1 MGRLG
6 IVAGSVLLLGTAAP
20 AFADSVTFG
29 QFSQKSVSQRLFR
42 YKNLDTANSA
52 GAEIYTTTTPS
63 STVSG
68 SIPVYYIMSQFV
80 LPADLQGLQD
90 AHLTVDFLSTSGTT
104 GSGASRVQMFGSGTI
119 TITRDTAALEGWNS
133 RTNLLTVT
141 FTDAEL
147 DASQNNGSFTFKSN
161 DDSTITYSSDF
172 LDFANV
178 FAKDFS
184 LSFSGADP
192 EFDANLGSSSVNTR
206 FSGTGTFASDPIGV
220 PEVSSWALLVLG
232 FGGVG
237 AALRAGR
244 RSKDMFAA

>member
-1 MGRLG
+1 MARLG
-6 IVAGSVLLLGTAAP
+6 IVAASVLLLGTAAP

-42 YKNLDTANSA
+42 YKNLDTAISA

-68 SIPVYYIMSQFV
+68 SIPVYDIMIALV

-161 DDSTITYSSDF
+161 DNSTITYSSDF

-178 FAKDFS
+178 IAKDFS
-184 LSFSGADP
+184 LSFSGAAPD
-192 EFDANLGSSSVNTR
+192 FDANLGSSSVNTR

-244 RSKDMFAA
+244 RSKDLFAA